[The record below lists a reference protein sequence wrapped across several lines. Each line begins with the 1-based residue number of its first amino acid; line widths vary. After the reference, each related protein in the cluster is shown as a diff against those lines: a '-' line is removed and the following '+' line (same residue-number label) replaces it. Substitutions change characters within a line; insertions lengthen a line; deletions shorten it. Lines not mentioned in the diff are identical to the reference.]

1 MKFVLIEHVVQIWK
15 IMKLGLQVKKEFKK
29 TIFSYELVS

>member
-15 IMKLGLQVKKEFKK
+15 IMKLGLQVKKKNLKK
-29 TIFSYELVS
+29 QYSHMN